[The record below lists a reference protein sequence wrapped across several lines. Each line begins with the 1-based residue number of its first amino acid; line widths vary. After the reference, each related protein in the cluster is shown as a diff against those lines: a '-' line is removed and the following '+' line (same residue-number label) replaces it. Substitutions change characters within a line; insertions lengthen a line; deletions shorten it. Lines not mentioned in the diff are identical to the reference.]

1 MAVES
6 PFGAYVA
13 QAGSGALTVRMEP
26 RVFLDLDAA
35 CQRFVDDLTVAMLDA
50 RALGEK
56 QGWGLG
62 EDDPRLTS
70 AVELVNLFRE
80 KAFGGPDNAY
90 DTLADFIAV
99 ATELQSLFTTLRET
113 YARVDEDFARRLRE
127 IRI

>member
-1 MAVES
+1 MAVQS
-6 PFGAYVA
+6 PFGAYMED
-13 QAGSGALTVRMEP
+13 AGSGALSVRLAP
-26 RVFLDLDAA
+26 QVFLDLDAA
-35 CQRFVDDLTVAMLDA
+35 CQRLVDDLTVAMLDA

-70 AVELVNLFRE
+70 AVELVELFRE

-90 DTLADFIAV
+90 DTLADFITV

-113 YARVDEDFARRLRE
+113 YARVDEDFARGLRE